1 MSLFR
6 KLWSGR
12 AVEPLDRA
20 ARVGLLIVALV
31 GGGCRDEG
39 SVPTAPAARPPQLN
53 TGDSRSPVRHGSPRL
68 VSPRPVTSPM
78 PTYVI
83 RGTVTDQANGR
94 PISGATVRLID
105 FDHGA
110 TTRDER
116 LTDGSGQ
123 YLIVTTYC
131 GTCFLLAGHPDYFG
145 PAQAFGGTRAPVTVV
160 DFQLSHR

>member
-1 MSLFR
+1 M
-6 KLWSGR
+6 KLAPLYR
-12 AVEPLDRA
+12 AVC
-20 ARVGLLIVALV
+20 VGVLILALA
-31 GGGCRDEG
+31 GDGCRNEG
-39 SVPTAPAARPPQLN
+39 SAPTAPAARNPQAL
-53 TGDSRSPVRHGSPRL
+53 TDDSRSPGRHGSPRL
-68 VSPRPVTSPM
+68 VSPRPVTSPI

-116 LTDGSGQ
+116 STDGSGQ
-123 YLIVTTYC
+123 YLMVTGYC

-160 DFQLSHR
+160 DFQLSRR